1 MAYNAHEQC
10 NLLITLFT
18 FSWKGSVLIFKEW
31 QFIENFFKKYMKIY
45 KTVPFVNSR
54 HFLYIIYFN
63 KRVSLVLF
71 PLIEQNFN
79 EIIFLVI
86 CICALARVN
95 FTINNIIN
103 EAISDISWKIYVRH
117 LFKMDILQYLF
128 AEIKKK
134 CFYLY
139 LLNGEFAGQMHTNA
153 LYRV

>member
-1 MAYNAHEQC
+1 MAYNAQEEC
-10 NLLITLFT
+10 NLLITFFT
-18 FSWKGSVLIFKEW
+18 FSWKGGVLIFKEW
-31 QFIENFFKKYMKIY
+31 QFIENFFFLNMKIY
-45 KTVPFVNSR
+45 KNVQFVNSR
-54 HFLYIIYFN
+54 HFLHIIYFN

-71 PLIEQNFN
+71 PLIERNFN

-128 AEIKKK
+128 WWNKKK
-134 CFYLY
+134 CFHLY
-139 LLNGEFAGQMHTNA
+139 LLNGEFAGQMH
-153 LYRV
+153 

>member
-1 MAYNAHEQC
+1 MTVYWE
-10 NLLITLFT
+10 LF
-18 FSWKGSVLIFKEW
+18 FL
-31 QFIENFFKKYMKIY
+31 NMKIY
-45 KTVPFVNSR
+45 KNVQFVNSR
-54 HFLYIIYFN
+54 HFLHIIYFN

-71 PLIEQNFN
+71 PLIERNFN

-128 AEIKKK
+128 WWNKKK
-134 CFYLY
+134 MFSFIFTKWRICWP
-139 LLNGEFAGQMHTNA
+139 NA
-153 LYRV
+153 LMLCTGYSTLKEKDWRYIRLS

>member
-1 MAYNAHEQC
+1 
-10 NLLITLFT
+10 
-18 FSWKGSVLIFKEW
+18 
-31 QFIENFFKKYMKIY
+31 MKIY

-63 KRVSLVLF
+63 KKVSLVLF

-103 EAISDISWKIYVRH
+103 EAISDIS
-117 LFKMDILQYLF
+117 
-128 AEIKKK
+128 
-134 CFYLY
+134 
-139 LLNGEFAGQMHTNA
+139 
-153 LYRV
+153 